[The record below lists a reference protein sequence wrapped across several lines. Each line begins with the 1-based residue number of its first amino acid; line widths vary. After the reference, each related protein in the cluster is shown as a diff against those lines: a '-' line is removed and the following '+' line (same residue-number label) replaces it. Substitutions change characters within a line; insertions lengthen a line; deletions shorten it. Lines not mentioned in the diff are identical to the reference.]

1 MPPKRTAANAAIGGG
16 RKESTSSKT
25 PIYVVKEKKT
35 LQDTFI
41 KVNHLDHLG
50 VPQLIS
56 HDMHISLTTKYHYR
70 FLIIPYYKQTLA
82 NELQLTNN
90 HIDHYL
96 DENRV
101 QSIGKQI
108 LDIFEYISELQL
120 FDQLNRENNELRQ
133 QIKNNQQENEIK
145 LNQLKQEF
153 DEKRQ
158 TNLQSQCE
166 FIQRVS
172 LLY

>member
-1 MPPKRTAANAAIGGG
+1 MFFFSSIDRTKTHEFNEKYQQI
-16 RKESTSSKT
+16 KEYEFK
-25 PIYVVKEKKT
+25 
-35 LQDTFI
+35 L
-41 KVNHLDHLG
+41 
-50 VPQLIS
+50 
-56 HDMHISLTTKYHYR
+56 
-70 FLIIPYYKQTLA
+70 
-82 NELQLTNN
+82 
-90 HIDHYL
+90 
-96 DENRV
+96 
-101 QSIGKQI
+101 
-108 LDIFEYISELQL
+108 
-120 FDQLNRENNELRQ
+120 DQLNRENNELRQ